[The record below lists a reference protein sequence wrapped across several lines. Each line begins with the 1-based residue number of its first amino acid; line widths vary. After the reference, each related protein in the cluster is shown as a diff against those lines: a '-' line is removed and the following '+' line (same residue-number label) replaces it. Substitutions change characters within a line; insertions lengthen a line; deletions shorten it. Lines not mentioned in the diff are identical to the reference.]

1 MHDFFYD
8 KKMGVMEHGT
18 NDTFKFYK
26 SWLDVDHILSY
37 SETYTT
43 FLNAC
48 MVTDPKKYIVT
59 GAPRN
64 DLLITSD
71 GRSYLEQIF
80 GKQIENS
87 KLFGLL
93 QLLGLFWQNQGNKS
107 FQNPFGFKNFNPD
120 VFDTFDQKDVRVVLK
135 PHPQEEK
142 LIVKYFK
149 NYPMKNLLILKSKHL
164 DIFKIDFYEVLNCGD
179 ILITDYS
186 SIFYDFLLLN
196 KPILFIPPDI
206 KEYEVDR
213 GFLMESYLN
222 FVPGPT
228 INNQNELISQI
239 SNIFKN
245 NIDIYEKDRKWMLK
259 FCHRYVD
266 SNSSNR
272 IFDFVENVILR
283 SK

>member
-1 MHDFFYD
+1 
-8 KKMGVMEHGT
+8 
-18 NDTFKFYK
+18 
-26 SWLDVDHILSY
+26 
-37 SETYTT
+37 
-43 FLNAC
+43 
-48 MVTDPKKYIVT
+48 MVSKLKI
-59 GAPRN
+59 
-64 DLLITSD
+64 
-71 GRSYLEQIF
+71 Q
-80 GKQIENS
+80 

-93 QLLGLFWQNQGNKS
+93 QLLGIILAKIKVINLSKIHSDLKILTLMYLILFWI
-107 FQNPFGFKNFNPD
+107 
-120 VFDTFDQKDVRVVLK
+120 KDVKLVLK

-222 FVPGPT
+222 FVLG
-228 INNQNELISQI
+228 L
-239 SNIFKN
+239 
-245 NIDIYEKDRKWMLK
+245 L
-259 FCHRYVD
+259 
-266 SNSSNR
+266 
-272 IFDFVENVILR
+272 
-283 SK
+283 